1 MYKRQPPAI
10 ALAKKLSEVTPE
22 GLNQVFFTNSGS
34 ESNDTVLRT
43 ARRFWRLLGHPEKN
57 IFISRK
63 EAYHGSTVVGASLS
77 GQSYYHEMD
86 GLPIPDIEHIECP
99 YWYKNGGDLSKDDYG
114 IKAARALENK
124 IKELGANRVAAFI
137 GEPVLGAGGVIIP
150 PDTYWPEI
158 QRICKKYD
166 ILMITDEVICGF
178 GRTGSWFGCETYGVL
193 PDMMPIAK
201 GLSSGYLPIAGVMI
215 SDRIMDVLIEK
226 GGEYAHGFT
235 YSGHPAACAVALEN
249 INIMQEE
256 KLVEKVADETGPYL
270 KKRWQ
275 EFEDHPLVGEV
286 RNVGLLGALE
296 LVEDKA
302 KRKHFPKDR
311 KVGEVCRDICIEK
324 NIVMRA
330 IKDIMV
336 VSPPLTITVQ
346 QIDEMHDLVKLC
358 LDQTADKLGIS

>member
-1 MYKRQPPAI
+1 
-10 ALAKKLSEVTPE
+10 
-22 GLNQVFFTNSGS
+22 
-34 ESNDTVLRT
+34 
-43 ARRFWRLLGHPEKN
+43 
-57 IFISRK
+57 
-63 EAYHGSTVVGASLS
+63 
-77 GQSYYHEMD
+77 
-86 GLPIPDIEHIECP
+86 IPDIEHIECP
-99 YWYKNGGDLSKDDYG
+99 YWYKNGGDLSEDDYG
-114 IKAARALENK
+114 IKAARALETK

-158 QRICKKYD
+158 QRICKKFD

-249 INIMQEE
+249 INILQEE

-302 KRKHFPKDR
+302 TRKHFPKDR
-311 KVGEVCRDICIEK
+311 KVG
-324 NIVMRA
+324 
-330 IKDIMV
+330 
-336 VSPPLTITVQ
+336 
-346 QIDEMHDLVKLC
+346 
-358 LDQTADKLGIS
+358 